1 MAVPFLPDPVGQ
13 QENHIPE
20 PIFLEIAELFGVQ
33 QWLPQPIDPMTEINR
48 IKEQENLDTNDPIL
62 IEQALKYS
70 AVWTETADFAQSW
83 FETGECVN
91 SIIIEAVET
100 HSKMKAHAL
109 DTLPKITTRALMKDD
124 LLNKWIFI
132 LTRMLL
138 WHRSKSIKGEE
149 WKYFLVIAEK
159 LLQGYP
165 VEDIPLM
172 QEITKRSVA
181 HSVQWQRI

>member
-1 MAVPFLPDPVGQ
+1 M
-13 QENHIPE
+13 
-20 PIFLEIAELFGVQ
+20 
-33 QWLPQPIDPMTEINR
+33 
-48 IKEQENLDTNDPIL
+48 
-62 IEQALKYS
+62 
-70 AVWTETADFAQSW
+70 
-83 FETGECVN
+83 N

>member
-1 MAVPFLPDPVGQ
+1 M
-13 QENHIPE
+13 
-20 PIFLEIAELFGVQ
+20 Q

-48 IKEQENLDTNDPIL
+48 IKEQENLDTNDSIL
-62 IEQALKYS
+62 IDQAIKYS
-70 AVWTETADFAQSW
+70 AAWTETTDFAESW
-83 FETGECVN
+83 FETGERVN
-91 SIIIEAVET
+91 SIVIEAVET
-100 HSKMKAHAL
+100 HSKMKANTL
-109 DTLPKITTRALMKDD
+109 DTTLPKITTRALIKDD

-138 WHRSKSIKGEE
+138 WHRSKSIKGED
-149 WKYFLVIAEK
+149 WKYFLVIAEM
-159 LLQGYP
+159 LLQGHP

>member
-1 MAVPFLPDPVGQ
+1 M
-13 QENHIPE
+13 
-20 PIFLEIAELFGVQ
+20 
-33 QWLPQPIDPMTEINR
+33 
-48 IKEQENLDTNDPIL
+48 
-62 IEQALKYS
+62 
-70 AVWTETADFAQSW
+70 
-83 FETGECVN
+83 N
-91 SIIIEAVET
+91 SIAGLIILYVFHQT
-100 HSKMKAHAL
+100 VKSFDRGH
-109 DTLPKITTRALMKDD
+109 KITTRALMKDD